1 MLLIIMNTPH
11 YFSWNFW
18 YGNITIIKIIIKC
31 VKKKKLFY
39 NKLHVNRKKKQ
50 KKKKVTR
57 CILFQSVT
65 ISSSIDQ
72 SSWLPS
78 GRYRRMIIG
87 IFLALKNGKQNIW
100 SEIRKGGNPS
110 PVPTPTSS

>member
-50 KKKKVTR
+50 KK
-57 CILFQSVT
+57 
-65 ISSSIDQ
+65 
-72 SSWLPS
+72 
-78 GRYRRMIIG
+78 
-87 IFLALKNGKQNIW
+87 
-100 SEIRKGGNPS
+100 RKR
-110 PVPTPTSS
+110 